1 MKELIAGIAMAV
13 IASTANAMPTLT
25 RPVSVQPSHDY
36 NYNAAYNAG
45 KDDAYQNVATTL
57 FVLGAA
63 VVVGIVVYELG
74 QESGSRWGLS
84 ENGVVWRF

>member
-1 MKELIAGIAMAV
+1 MKKILFGLALATTV
-13 IASTANAMPTLT
+13 STANAMPTLNQT
-25 RPVSVQPSHDY
+25 NPVVPTY
-36 NYNAAYNAG
+36 NYNTAYHAG
-45 KDDAYQNVATTL
+45 KQDAYQNVATTL